1 MMACM
6 GRPRT
11 RNKDLPPRLR
21 LHHGAYWY
29 VAGNPQTWTRLG
41 TDLAGAKL
49 EWARLE
55 GRAVPDDAATF
66 SAAATRYRRDCL
78 PKRAPATQRDYGA
91 ILARLERVFGK
102 LAVGSIRPQH
112 VRQYLD
118 KRAESPVSAN
128 REVAVLSLVL
138 AQARQWG
145 MTDAP
150 NPCTGVRR
158 HVERARTVLVSPES
172 FEAVYVHADPLLRD
186 ALDLVY
192 LTGQRPADVLAMKR
206 GDIRD
211 GLLHVRQSKTD
222 AALRIRVVGELAAV
236 IARCLAR
243 PARIS
248 SLYLLATDDGA
259 RMTSSTLRSRFD
271 KARAL
276 SGETWQIRDLRARAA
291 TETTDAGTSAD
302 AQALLGHRSVTTTER
317 YIRGRAGQIV
327 SPVRGSKSQ

>member
-1 MMACM
+1 M
-6 GRPRT
+6 
-11 RNKDLPPRLR
+11 R

-29 VAGNPQTWTRLG
+29 VAGSPQKWTRLG
-41 TDLAGAKL
+41 ADLAAAKM

-66 SAAATRYRRDCL
+66 TAAVTRYRRDCL

-91 ILARLERVFGK
+91 ILARLVRVFGA
-102 LAVGSIRPQH
+102 LSVGSIRPQH

-118 KRAESPVSAN
+118 RRAGSPVSAN

-158 HVERARTVLVSPES
+158 HVERARTVLVSLES
-172 FEAVYVHADPLLRD
+172 FDAVYAHADALLRD
-186 ALDLVY
+186 ALDLIY

-211 GLLHVRQSKTD
+211 GLLHVRQRKTGEP
-222 AALRIRVVGELAAV
+222 LRIRVEGALSAV
-236 IARCLAR
+236 VARCLAR

-259 RMTSSTLRSRFD
+259 RMTASTLRSRFD
-271 KARAL
+271 KARAAAGQ
-276 SGETWQIRDLRARAA
+276 SWQIRDLRARAA
-291 TETTDAGTSAD
+291 TETTDAGKTED

-317 YIRGRAGQIV
+317 YVRGRAGRIV
-327 SPVRGSKSQ
+327 GPVGGSKSQ